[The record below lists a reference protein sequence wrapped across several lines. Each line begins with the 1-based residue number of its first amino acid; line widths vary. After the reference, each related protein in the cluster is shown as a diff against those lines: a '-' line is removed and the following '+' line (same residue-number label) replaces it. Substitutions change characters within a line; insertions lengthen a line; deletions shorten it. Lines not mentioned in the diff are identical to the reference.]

1 MGAGLSTPA
10 VPTLDDALDTLVR
23 DVVDYPRPG
32 IVFKDITPL
41 LGDPGGFA
49 ATVDALAS
57 RGTASAGGPIDAVV
71 GIEARGF
78 IFAAPVALAL
88 GVGFVPV
95 RKAGKLPGPTH
106 ELSYTLE
113 YGSETLQVH
122 QDALASGARVLV
134 VDDVLATGG
143 TMAATAELVERC
155 GAEVVGVSVVLE
167 LGFLS
172 GRDRVPGLSVSAL
185 RVVP

>member
-1 MGAGLSTPA
+1 MGAGLSSPA

-23 DVVDYPRPG
+23 DVVDYPKPG

-95 RKAGKLPGPTH
+95 RKAGKLPRVAASRT
-106 ELSYTLE
+106 YRLE
-113 YGSETLQVH
+113 YGT
-122 QDALASGARVLV
+122 
-134 VDDVLATGG
+134 AT
-143 TMAATAELVERC
+143 
-155 GAEVVGVSVVLE
+155 LE
-167 LGFLS
+167 LPADTV
-172 GRDRVPGLSVSAL
+172 RPGGGLIGA
-185 RVVP
+185 PAGGGGPE

>member
-1 MGAGLSTPA
+1 M
-10 VPTLDDALDTLVR
+10 PTLDDALDTLVR
-23 DVVDYPRPG
+23 DVVDYPKPG

-41 LGDPGGFA
+41 LADPGGFA

-57 RGTASAGGPIDAVV
+57 QGSVAAGGPIDAVV

-95 RKAGKLPGPTH
+95 RKPGKLPGPTY

-122 QDALASGARVLV
+122 RDALARGARVLV

-143 TMAATAELVERC
+143 TVEAAAQLLERA
-155 GAEVVGVSVVLE
+155 GATVAAVVVLME
-167 LGFLS
+167 IGALG
-172 GRDRVPGLSVSAL
+172 GRDRLAGRRVEAL
-185 RVVP
+185 FTV